1 MANRASEPRT
11 VLEYLVRQRDRTYEE
26 LIDDFDLTAR
36 EMKERATLTS
46 RHLRR
51 LASGERSGTTP
62 VTRRVLQQMFGQPAD
77 QLLRPWTDQPALTQ
91 SPPTGCLELVGTSER
106 ELIAMAAQR
115 ARQFT
120 LSSEPTVSAE
130 SVDQVYDDVRRL
142 ATAYPQRPLQEL
154 LGGLVQVQDSVYEL
168 LERRQRPQQ
177 ARELY
182 LLAGV
187 VGGLLAKASHDLA
200 DPHSA
205 LTQARA
211 AFVCAENADHDG
223 LRAWL
228 RGLQTMVAYWAGRP
242 AESVRY
248 AQSGAEFAAR
258 SKGTVSVW
266 LAASEARGH
275 AVLGDTDSTWA
286 AIRRAEESWEHVV
299 PDQLDELGGICTF
312 TQPRTLYYAADALAW
327 LPDQGAAADDYAS
340 QAVNA
345 YSDATA
351 PDWAFSDQAGSY
363 ADLAIARLGR
373 GELDGAADAI
383 TPVLELEPER
393 RINGIVH
400 SVQRV
405 HESLRADFTGD
416 QQASGMV
423 EAIEDFTRTP
433 VAAIRR
439 QP

>member
-1 MANRASEPRT
+1 M
-11 VLEYLVRQRDRTYEE
+11 
-26 LIDDFDLTAR
+26 
-36 EMKERATLTS
+36 
-46 RHLRR
+46 
-51 LASGERSGTTP
+51 
-62 VTRRVLQQMFGQPAD
+62 
-77 QLLRPWTDQPALTQ
+77 
-91 SPPTGCLELVGTSER
+91 
-106 ELIAMAAQR
+106 
-115 ARQFT
+115 
-120 LSSEPTVSAE
+120 
-130 SVDQVYDDVRRL
+130 
-142 ATAYPQRPLQEL
+142 
-154 LGGLVQVQDSVYEL
+154 
-168 LERRQRPQQ
+168 
-177 ARELY
+177 
-182 LLAGV
+182 
-187 VGGLLAKASHDLA
+187 
-200 DPHSA
+200 
-205 LTQARA
+205 
-211 AFVCAENADHDG
+211 
-223 LRAWL
+223 
-228 RGLQTMVAYWAGRP
+228 
-242 AESVRY
+242 
-248 AQSGAEFAAR
+248 
-258 SKGTVSVW
+258 
-266 LAASEARGH
+266 
-275 AVLGDTDSTWA
+275 LGDTDSTWA
-286 AIRRAEESWEHVV
+286 AIRRAEESWEHVE

-373 GELDGAADAI
+373 GELDGPADAI

-400 SVQRV
+400 SIQQV